1 MVNGEKE
8 GNMGVA
14 FPAEGQESL
23 SFEADL
29 TYVSRA
35 VQGIRML
42 VAGGM
47 DVLVKWSVFY

>member
-47 DVLVKWSVFY
+47 EVLVKRSVFY